1 MRMAE
6 AAVANPGIASQT
18 LDAVLREILA
28 SLNEARLAL
37 EAFVEQSDNLQLL
50 QRCRSELTQV
60 QCVLR
65 VMEIHGAALLAE
77 EMHQVCMY
85 LESTAAASKN
95 QAESLDALM
104 RAIVQLP
111 GYLDRVQAGG
121 RDMALVLLPL
131 LNDLA
136 VIPAAALRALVVL
149 EVVGIAKRILVE
161 EVTVLFTVL
170 FEVVFVVAIFII
182 HARDA
187 NTKLCRKKPVLAR
200 ARTQPDVGARGTDR
214 FADWCSG

>member
-1 MRMAE
+1 
-6 AAVANPGIASQT
+6 IASQT

-50 QRCRSELTQV
+50 QRCRSELAQV
-60 QCVLR
+60 QGVLR

-77 EMHQVCMY
+77 EMHQVCTY
-85 LESTAAASKN
+85 LETAAAASKN

-121 RDMALVLLPL
+121 RDIALVLLPL
-131 LNDLA
+131 LNDLRA
-136 VIPAAALRALVVL
+136 VRGSPLLSEGTLLSLNLKSDRQAEPASVAVGEEALTVQQWARKLRVQFQAGLV
-149 EVVGIAKRILVE
+149 GWIRG
-161 EVTVLFTVL
+161 
-170 FEVVFVVAIFII
+170 
-182 HARDA
+182 
-187 NTKLCRKKPVLAR
+187 
-200 ARTQPDVGARGTDR
+200 ARTEVHLDMLAG
-214 FADWCSG
+214 